1 MWQLKI
7 NKSITIGAYHL
18 GMRRFFIF
26 FLRQFDVLFV
36 LPYESSQKT

>member
-1 MWQLKI
+1 MWQVKI

-18 GMRRFFIF
+18 GMRRFFYI
-26 FLRQFDVLFV
+26 FLRQFDVFSV